1 MRPGPARGD
10 SETIEFVV
18 AEGMTATV
26 GGREI
31 HPIYGTGA
39 LVAHIEEVCRAM
51 IEPHLEPD
59 EEGVGYRIEAVH
71 VSPATV
77 GTKLTVTATVAD
89 IGPRRLLCEIAV
101 RDGTRLV
108 ANGSFEQRVVDR
120 DVFAAQVTP
129 STASG

>member
-10 SETIEFVV
+10 TESIEIVV
-18 AEGMTATV
+18 TDDMTATV

-39 LVAHIEEVCRAM
+39 LVAHIEEVCRALL
-51 IEPHLEPD
+51 EPHLEPD

-71 VSPATV
+71 ASPATV

-89 IGPRRLLCEIAV
+89 VGPQRLLCEVAV
-101 RDGTRLV
+101 RDGTRRV

-120 DVFAAQVTP
+120 EDFAADLAP
-129 STASG
+129 

>member
-10 SETIEFVV
+10 SETIEIVV
-18 AEGMTATV
+18 TEDMTATV

-39 LVAHIEEVCRAM
+39 LVAHMEEVCRALL
-51 IEPHLEPD
+51 EPHLEPD
-59 EEGVGYRIEAVH
+59 EEGVGYRIEAQH
-71 VSPATV
+71 ASPATV

-89 IGPRRLLCEIAV
+89 VGPQRLLCEVAV
-101 RDGTRLV
+101 RDGNRRV

-120 DVFAAQVTP
+120 EEFAADLT
-129 STASG
+129 S

>member
-10 SETIEFVV
+10 TSSLEIVV
-18 AEGMTATV
+18 TDDMTATV

-39 LVAHIEEVCRAM
+39 LVAHIEEVCRALL
-51 IEPHLEPD
+51 EPHLEPD

-71 VSPATV
+71 ASPATV

-89 IGPRRLLCEIAV
+89 VGPQRLLCEVAV
-101 RDGTRLV
+101 RDGTRRV

-120 DVFAAQVTP
+120 EDFAADLAT
-129 STASG
+129 S